1 MKLQSWNVCGF
12 LALFWAFSATA
23 AFAQETSSCSLATLN
38 GSYGFTVLGESLVP
52 ASSPG
57 SNARVVLVSGVA
69 ITEYDGKGH
78 IVSNRDTF
86 NRDGKVV
93 SHWRLSTGSYLVNP
107 NCTGSFELHFTDPSR
122 PPVLHADFIIVDGG
136 KRIRIVVTDP
146 HAFITAIGD
155 KL

>member
-12 LALFWAFSATA
+12 LALFCAFSATA

-38 GSYGFTVLGESLVP
+38 GSYGFTVRGESLVP
-52 ASSPG
+52 ASTPG

-78 IVSNRDTF
+78 IVSDRDTI
-86 NRDGKVV
+86 NDGNVM
-93 SHWRLSTGSYLVNP
+93 SHWGLSTGSYLVNP
-107 NCTGSFELHFTDPSR
+107 DCTGSFELRFTDPRRR
-122 PPVLHADFIIVDGG
+122 PVHADFIIVDGG
-136 KRIRIVVTDP
+136 KRIRIAVTDP